1 MKQWRRYAI
10 WLLAAVSL
18 SLFLSCGTNVPTEA
32 IETRELCLAYG
43 GAVPTAADFLTDEAR
58 ELCAERGIEVAFAEE
73 PDLLT
78 LGERTV
84 VLSVGGETIKT
95 RVCVVEDNEP
105 PVLIGVKDASCL
117 VGTGVVLRQGIS
129 VEDNCFGAIEWTVDA
144 SAVDTSRVGMY
155 TVVYRATDARGN
167 VTERTALVTVYAEEI
182 TEDMLYAA
190 CDEYLAA
197 LLPDGADRETICRR
211 IWAGVQTS
219 IAYHPIS
226 DKTSPVRAAYLALFR
241 DGRGDCYSYFAAAR
255 ALLERAGIEYLE
267 IERTRGAREDTHY
280 WLMVNLAGEGE
291 TPRWY
296 HFDPTELD
304 TGGYPHD
311 GCLFTDA
318 ELDAY
323 NAYNVGFY
331 DYDRAAYPAT
341 ANESLR

>member
-1 MKQWRRYAI
+1 MKQWRQYAF
-10 WLLAAVSL
+10 WLVAFVSL
-18 SLFLSCGTNVPTEA
+18 LLFSSCGSDVSPGA
-32 IETRELCLAYG
+32 VRTRELCLAYG
-43 GAVPTAADFLTDEAR
+43 GAVPGASDFLADEAR
-58 ELCAERGIEVAFAEE
+58 ERCAERGIEVTFAEE

-84 VLSVGGETIKT
+84 VLSVGDKT
-95 RVCVVEDNEP
+95 VKTSVRVIEDNEP
-105 PVLIGVKDASCL
+105 PVLIGVRDASCL
-117 VGTGVVLRQGIS
+117 VGTGVVLRQGILA
-129 VEDNCFGAIEWTVDA
+129 EDNCFGEVKWSVDA

-155 TVVYRATDARGN
+155 TVVYRATDAAGN
-167 VTERTALVTVYAEEI
+167 MTEQTALVTVYAEEI
-182 TEDMLYAA
+182 TEDMLHAA
-190 CDEYLAA
+190 CDEYLAT

-211 IWAGVQTS
+211 IWEGVQAS

-241 DGRGDCYSYFAAAR
+241 EGRGDCYSYFAAAR

-267 IERTRGAREDTHY
+267 IERTHGVRKDTHY

-291 TPRWY
+291 MPRWY

-323 NAYNVGFY
+323 NAHNVGFY